1 MIKTRSI
8 DLSVE
13 YRKTAYSAAVKA
25 VAEEGGST
33 AAAAE
38 GAQGRYQQY
47 GPWGEWTQEQKDAAE
62 ENWTEAQWSDY
73 WAEYDTGLERR
84 VAVRRGLRSVELRPL

>member
-1 MIKTRSI
+1 MKRQIA
-8 DLSVE
+8 LF
-13 YRKTAYSAAVKA
+13 TALLLVLGCVSPALA
-25 VAEEGGST
+25 AEEAPGL
-33 AAAAE
+33 
-38 GAQGRYQQY
+38 YQQY